1 MLLSPRNES
10 AQYCSGPLSPRRAR
24 HRAESVFQS
33 PRAVDRN
40 RITGQSKCPSVFFF
54 SPSFLPDNY
63 YCYLI
68 RTPIVCVCVVLA
80 GGVRRMNN
88 SARTR
93 SFDHWVSANEIPFG
107 RQYLRLQYTLVFYS
121 VRTKKC
127 PQRPFRGTKG
137 GTKMSAISRTAYVRT

>member
-1 MLLSPRNES
+1 MLLSSRNES

-40 RITGQSKCPSVFFF
+40 RMTGQSKCPSVFFF

-68 RTPIVCVCVVLA
+68 RTPIVCVCVLFLR
-80 GGVRRMNN
+80 G
-88 SARTR
+88 
-93 SFDHWVSANEIPFG
+93 VSAGRIIPLELGHSTTGWVRTKFLLG
-107 RQYLRLQYTLVFYS
+107 ANTSVCTLVFYS
-121 VRTKKC
+121 VRAKKC

-137 GTKMSAISRTAYVRT
+137 GTKMSAISRTAYVWT